1 MLSFKFNLNFTKGG
15 SQFRVML
22 GEHDHCKATS
32 SFVLASAVHKH
43 PKFDISSAS
52 VDNDIAILKVKNAND
67 LFFCYICLCKK
78 KLQYSAFSCQ
88 KI

>member
-1 MLSFKFNLNFTKGG
+1 MLSFKFKLNFTKGG

-52 VDNDIAILKVKNAND
+52 VDNDIAILKVEK
-67 LFFCYICLCKK
+67 
-78 KLQYSAFSCQ
+78 CQ
-88 KI
+88 